1 MRTEYLYGG
10 IEGGGTKFL
19 CAVGNSPEEITAE
32 ARFPTTTPR
41 ETLERVCSFFT
52 PYVKE
57 GRIKSIG
64 LGSFGPVDV
73 DPASPTFGYITT
85 TPKPNWAFTNI
96 YGALHQEL
104 NVPINMDMD
113 VAASA
118 MGEYTWG
125 ANMSLNPSLYLT
137 VGTGIGGSYIMD
149 GKPLRGLVSLEMGHI
164 RIPHDEKLDPFQGSC
179 PYHRDCFEG
188 LASGPAICTRFGKP
202 AETLANDDPFWEQEA
217 GYIAYALA
225 NFIFT
230 LPPKRIVLGGGVMR
244 KAFLY
249 EKIRIR
255 VHELL
260 NNYLNHPVLTSHMD
274 EYIVPPAL
282 GDRSGVLGGIALA
295 MELENRDKEGRN

>member
-1 MRTEYLYGG
+1 MSVEYLYGG

-19 CAVGNSPEEITAE
+19 CAVGCNPDKIIDE
-32 ARFPTTTPR
+32 ARFPTTTPQ
-41 ETLERVCSFFT
+41 ETLERLCSFFT
-52 PYVKE
+52 SYVKA

-73 DPASPTFGYITT
+73 DPASPKFGYITT

-96 YGALHQEL
+96 YGILQQEL
-104 NVPINMDMD
+104 NVPIQMDMD

-125 ANMSLNPSLYLT
+125 ANKCLDPSLYLT
-137 VGTGIGGSYIMD
+137 VGTGIGGSYILD

-164 RIPHDEKLDPFQGSC
+164 RIPHDEKLDPLQGSC
-179 PYHRDCFEG
+179 PYHKDCFEG
-188 LASGPAICTRFGKP
+188 LASGPAIYARFAKP
-202 AETLANDDPFWEQEA
+202 GETLANDDPFWEQEA

-225 NFIFT
+225 SYIFT

-249 EKIRIR
+249 ERIRIR
-255 VHELL
+255 VQELL
-260 NNYLNHPVLTSHMD
+260 NNYLNHPLLTSHMD
-274 EYIVPPAL
+274 EYIIPPAL
-282 GDRSGVLGGIALA
+282 GDGSGVLGGIVLA
-295 MELENRDKEGRN
+295 MELDNQSVHG